1 MAEGMPK
8 GKKRARR
15 SAMLKSYLT
24 PEELDRVIE
33 VSARAQ
39 LSLSEFVRRV
49 CLGIRIESREDQQAR
64 LELLKVHADLGRLGG
79 LLKQALAEGHDKV
92 SVIRLLRQID
102 QTQTELRDKVR
113 AL

>member
-8 GKKRARR
+8 DKKKARR

-24 PEELDRVIE
+24 PEELDQVIE

-64 LELLKVHADLGRLGG
+64 LELLRVHADLGRLGG

-102 QTQTELRDKVR
+102 QTQAELRDKVR

>member
-1 MAEGMPK
+1 MSRLESE
-8 GKKRARR
+8 KKPRR
-15 SAMLKSYLT
+15 SAVLKSYLT
-24 PEELDRVIE
+24 PEELDQVIKI
-33 VSARAQ
+33 SARAQ

-64 LELLKVHADLGRLGG
+64 LELLRVHADLGRLGG
-79 LLKQALAEGHDKV
+79 LLKQALAEGHDRV

-102 QTQTELRDKVR
+102 QTQAELRDKVR

>member
-1 MAEGMPK
+1 MSRLESE
-8 GKKRARR
+8 KKPRR
-15 SAMLKSYLT
+15 SAVLKSYLT
-24 PEELDRVIE
+24 PEELDQVIKI
-33 VSARAQ
+33 SARAQ

-64 LELLKVHADLGRLGG
+64 LELLRVHADLGRLGG
-79 LLKQALAEGHDKV
+79 LLKQALAEGHDRV

-102 QTQTELRDKVR
+102 QAQVELRDKVR

>member
-1 MAEGMPK
+1 MSRLESE
-8 GKKRARR
+8 KKPRR
-15 SAMLKSYLT
+15 SAVLKSYLT
-24 PEELDRVIE
+24 PEELDQVIKI
-33 VSARAQ
+33 SARAQ

-64 LELLKVHADLGRLGG
+64 LGLLRVHADLGRLGG
-79 LLKQALAEGHDKV
+79 LLKQALAEGHDRV

-102 QTQTELRDKVR
+102 QAQVELRDKVR

>member
-1 MAEGMPK
+1 MSKRLEN
-8 GKKRARR
+8 GKKAKR
-15 SAMLKSYLT
+15 SVKLQAYVT
-24 PEELDRVIE
+24 PEEYDQIIE
-33 VSARAQ
+33 SSEQAR
-39 LSLSEFVRRV
+39 LSLSEFARRV

-64 LELLKVHADLGRLGG
+64 LELLRVHADLGRLGG
-79 LLKQALAEGHDKV
+79 LLKLALAEGHDKV

>member
-1 MAEGMPK
+1 MSKRLESEKKPK
-8 GKKRARR
+8 R
-15 SAMLKSYLT
+15 SAVLKSYLT
-24 PEELDRVIE
+24 PEELDQVIAI
-33 VSARAQ
+33 SAQTQ

-49 CLGIRIESREDQQAR
+49 CLGLRIESREDQQAR
-64 LELLKVHADLGRLGG
+64 LELLRVHADLGRLGG

-102 QTQTELRDKVR
+102 QTQAELRDKVR

>member
-1 MAEGMPK
+1 MSKRLESEKKPK
-8 GKKRARR
+8 R
-15 SAMLKSYLT
+15 SAVLKSYLT
-24 PEELDRVIE
+24 PEELDQVIE
-33 VSARAQ
+33 ISVRTQ

-64 LELLKVHADLGRLGG
+64 LELLRVHADLGRLGG
-79 LLKQALAEGHDKV
+79 LLKLALAEGHDKV

-102 QTQTELRDKVR
+102 QTQAELRDKVR

>member
-8 GKKRARR
+8 DKKKARR

-24 PEELDRVIE
+24 PEELDQVIE

-64 LELLKVHADLGRLGG
+64 LELLRVYADLGRLGG

-102 QTQTELRDKVR
+102 QTQAELRDKVR

>member
-8 GKKRARR
+8 DKKKARR

-24 PEELDRVIE
+24 PEELDQVIE

>member
-1 MAEGMPK
+1 MSKRLESERKPK
-8 GKKRARR
+8 R
-15 SAMLKSYLT
+15 SVKLQAYVT
-24 PEELDRVIE
+24 PEEYDQIVRISE
-33 VSARAQ
+33 QTR
-39 LSLSEFVRRV
+39 LSLSEFARRV

-64 LELLKVHADLGRLGG
+64 LELLRVHADLGRLGG

-102 QTQTELRDKVR
+102 QTQAELRDRVR

>member
-1 MAEGMPK
+1 MSKRLESERKPK
-8 GKKRARR
+8 R
-15 SAMLKSYLT
+15 SAVLKSYLT
-24 PEELDRVIE
+24 PEELDQVIE
-33 VSARAQ
+33 ISARTQ

-64 LELLKVHADLGRLGG
+64 LELLRVHADLGRLGG

-102 QTQTELRDKVR
+102 QTQAELRDRVR

>member
-1 MAEGMPK
+1 MSK
-8 GKKRARR
+8 RLTSGKKSRR
-15 SAMLKSYLT
+15 SVKLQSYVT
-24 PEELDRVIE
+24 AEEYDQIIRI
-33 VSARAQ
+33 STQTQ

-49 CLGIRIESREDQQAR
+49 CLGLRIESREDQQAR
-64 LELLKVHADLGRLGG
+64 LELLRVHADLGRLGG

-102 QTQTELRDKVR
+102 QTQAELRDKVR

>member
-1 MAEGMPK
+1 
-8 GKKRARR
+8 
-15 SAMLKSYLT
+15 MLKSYLT
-24 PEELDRVIE
+24 PEELDQVIE

-64 LELLKVHADLGRLGG
+64 LELLRVHADLGRLGG

-102 QTQTELRDKVR
+102 QTQAELRDKVR